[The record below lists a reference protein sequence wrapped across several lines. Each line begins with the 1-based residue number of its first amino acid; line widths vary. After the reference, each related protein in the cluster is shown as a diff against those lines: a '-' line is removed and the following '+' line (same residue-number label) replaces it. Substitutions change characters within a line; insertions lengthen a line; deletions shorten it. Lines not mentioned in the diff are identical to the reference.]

1 MGDDGIR
8 YMEINNKKIGPG
20 HPCFITF
27 EIGATHNGVESAKNL
42 IKIASE
48 SGADA
53 VKFQI
58 FDSEKLISNKQQ
70 MFSYDILVNRETN
83 VVRNIEESLYE
94 ILKRREL
101 SRDQWASLK
110 HYADSLGLAFFVT
123 IGFEDEIEF
132 AAELG
137 CQTIKIASADI
148 NHFPLIRAAAKTGL
162 SIQLDTGMS
171 TLDEVSRACDI
182 IESEGNSN
190 IIIHHCSF
198 GYPAKVENINLGII
212 TKLKEMFSYPIAY
225 SDHSIGMQIDIA
237 ALAMGVDI
245 IEKTITEDKST
256 PSVEHIMSLEP
267 HQLKPFVNSIRDV
280 ELAMAQNELTK
291 KDKEKRDLI
300 RRSIFLKNEL
310 PAGHQICEQDLTY
323 RRPGHGIQ
331 PDQLHFVLGKKLKLD
346 KSPKDML
353 ELEDLID

>member
-1 MGDDGIR
+1 MGFNGIDNL
-8 YMEINNKKIGPG
+8 EINNKKIGKG
-20 HPCFITF
+20 YPCFITF

-42 IKIASE
+42 IKLASD

-58 FDSEKLISNKQQ
+58 FDSERLISDKNQ

-83 VVRNIEESLYE
+83 VVRNIEEPLFD

-101 SRDQWASLK
+101 NRQEWRILK
-110 HYADSLGLAFFVT
+110 KYADFLGLAFFVT
-123 IGFEDEIEF
+123 IGYEDEVEF
-132 AAELG
+132 AADLG

-148 NHFPLIRAAAKTGL
+148 NHVPLIKVAAKTGL

-171 TLDEVSRACDI
+171 TLDEVQRACEI
-182 IESEGNSN
+182 IEAEGNSN

-212 TKLKEMFSYPIAY
+212 SRLKEMFNYPIAY

-245 IEKTITEDKST
+245 IEKTITEDKTT

-267 HQLKPFVNSIRDV
+267 NQLRPFVDTIRDV
-280 ELAMAQNELTK
+280 ELAMAQNNLTK
-291 KDKEKRDLI
+291 KDKVKRDLI
-300 RRSIFLKNEL
+300 RRSIFLNKKL
-310 PAGHQICEQDLTY
+310 PKGHQIKESDLTY

-331 PDQLHFVLGKKLKLD
+331 PDSLDKVLGKKLKYE
-346 KSPKDML
+346 KSSEEML
-353 ELEDLID
+353 VLEDLID